1 MAIDCLSAPGE
12 NSEINQNYIK
22 SPEVMQPSSS
32 LKLSFK
38 LNLMIVSK
46 SIDLVARSCCN
57 CCIFIVISALILT
70 TTIAASDVL
79 KGALMQPQD
88 GWGHGIIASSVQ
100 IMPRRDHGS
109 VARLWSE
116 QSVRHFPEQEV
127 HFLPPGRCSMASSV
141 NKYFGNDWSMIKF
154 VAAIII

>member
-116 QSVRHFPEQEV
+116 QSVRQWGIFLNRKCIFYRQADVQWPVQWINISEMIEV
-127 HFLPPGRCSMASSV
+127 
-141 NKYFGNDWSMIKF
+141 W
-154 VAAIII
+154 